1 MSVSMGVLSWAAC
14 TGGIRSI
21 KLVFQDGKGHT
32 LHEKD
37 FVYEGRAAV
46 IPGQGDLVVIPGG
59 RK

>member
-1 MSVSMGVLSWAAC
+1 MSVSRGVLSWAAC
-14 TGGIRSI
+14 IGGTMSI

-37 FVYEGRAAV
+37 FTPEGGAV
-46 IPGQGDLVVIPGG
+46 VLPGQGDLVVIPGG